1 MEVEVQYSIQ
11 YMYTAYIYN
20 IYIYIY
26 AVYMPKGTTR
36 KEMVETRSYSK
47 NFFMVKFSEFLGS
60 PTCVCVCVYT
70 HTRGLTINFANSS
83 R

>member
-20 IYIYIY
+20 IYIY

-60 PTCVCVCVYT
+60 PTCVCVCVCVYT
-70 HTRGLTINFANSS
+70 HTHTHTHVD
-83 R
+83 